1 MLALRLDKIQT
12 ECKPVKSIIGQRNVQ
27 IITHMSRLGKS
38 QPCTGSSIFLG
49 PSLNRWRCEKVHR
62 PKQAPKN
69 KNKTIYIFNFTLLK
83 STVLNE

>member
-38 QPCTGSSIFLG
+38 QP
-49 PSLNRWRCEKVHR
+49 
-62 PKQAPKN
+62 
-69 KNKTIYIFNFTLLK
+69 
-83 STVLNE
+83 